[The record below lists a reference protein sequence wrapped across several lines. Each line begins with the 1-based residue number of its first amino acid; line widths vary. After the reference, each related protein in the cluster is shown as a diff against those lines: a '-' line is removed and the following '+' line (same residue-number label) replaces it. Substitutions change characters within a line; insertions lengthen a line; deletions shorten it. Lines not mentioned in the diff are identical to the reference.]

1 MHLFSAKPP
10 SHPGCR
16 VTRSRAGLV
25 AKWQW
30 WDTLRRRVAPGWW
43 DTLPRRVVPGW
54 WDTLPRRVAP
64 WWWDTLLWCVAPGC
78 LSVALVLQDQS
89 GSGSCGGQ
97 RSVCLAHR
105 SARWAWGWHLLL
117 KCLFCLSGGRESWFL
132 APYVKHSLPGFF
144 KWRIGLTF
152 FLLVSP
158 EMLVFFLQL
167 WRFLTC
173 FTLWSLWKC

>member
-10 SHPGCR
+10 SHPGCC

-30 WDTLRRRVAPGWW
+30 WDTLPRRVAPGW
-43 DTLPRRVVPGW
+43 R
-54 WDTLPRRVAP
+54 DTLPRRVAP
-64 WWWDTLLWCVAPGC
+64 GWRDTLPWRVAPGC

-89 GSGSCGGQ
+89 GSGSGSSGVQ
-97 RSVCLAHR
+97 RSVCLAHH
-105 SARWAWGWHLLL
+105 SARGAWGWHLLL

-132 APYVKHSLPGFF
+132 APYVKHSLPGFL

-152 FLLVSP
+152 FSAA
-158 EMLVFFLQL
+158 Q
-167 WRFLTC
+167 
-173 FTLWSLWKC
+173 S